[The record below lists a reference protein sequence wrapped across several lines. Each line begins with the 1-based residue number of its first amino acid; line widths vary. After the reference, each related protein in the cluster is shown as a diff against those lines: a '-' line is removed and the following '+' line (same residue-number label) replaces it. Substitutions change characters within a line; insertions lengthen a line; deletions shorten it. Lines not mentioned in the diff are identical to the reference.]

1 MEIRGKSTAEQVDG
15 RRESKEQLSLMEKA
29 TNMYKLMS
37 TAE

>member
-1 MEIRGKSTAEQVDG
+1 MDIREKSTAEQADG
-15 RRESKEQLSLMEKA
+15 RRESEEQLSLMEKV